1 MYKYILDGVRD
12 GVYFVDKERNISFWN
27 HAAERITG
35 FSSKEVIGKPCHNN
49 VLNHI
54 DNSGCELCKTECPL
68 HKTLKDGKI
77 RDQVVYLHH
86 KEGHRVPVQV
96 HIVPII
102 ESGEIVGAVETFAS
116 NDEKINFYSSLEEL
130 KIIAY
135 QDQLTGLPNRRK
147 LEVHLNE
154 KQEDLKEN
162 KTPFS
167 VALFD
172 IDNFKAI
179 NDIYGHDIGDEMLK
193 MAGRV
198 FKALERKG
206 DLIGRWGGEEF
217 LGVFPTSDVAS
228 LETILDRIRVVF
240 EKSNIQRNE
249 IALNATISIGAS
261 QVVHGESIQE
271 TLKRADE
278 ALYFCKANGK
288 NLVKIG

>member
-217 LGVFPTSDVAS
+217 LGVFPTSDVTS